1 MGKTRWRSFLPLL
14 KRLTE
19 YGCVVVDDS
28 SIRLSKYGRYFVEDV
43 CCFIIDHALR
53 EWGYDMQFGRIPH
66 SSGGLLR
73 ALQSRLKAP
82 QSR

>member
-1 MGKTRWRSFLPLL
+1 VFSPLL

-19 YGCVVVDDS
+19 YDCVVADDS

-53 EWGYDMQFGRIPH
+53 EWGYDTQLGRIPH